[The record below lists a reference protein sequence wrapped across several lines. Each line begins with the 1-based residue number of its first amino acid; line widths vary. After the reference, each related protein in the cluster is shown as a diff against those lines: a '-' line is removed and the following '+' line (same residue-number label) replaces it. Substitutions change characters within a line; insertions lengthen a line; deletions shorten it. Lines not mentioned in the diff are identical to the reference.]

1 MELEENLNIRD
12 YKIIERIGF
21 GAHGLVYKTIKKENN
36 KIFVIKQIPL
46 FKKNINKEA
55 KNEALILKKLDCKY
69 IVKYYESFEENN
81 YFNIVME
88 YCEKGDLSSLLYKL
102 KKNNKFLKE
111 NQIWSFFIQICIGLS
126 YIHYKKILHRDL
138 KTQNI
143 FLTKNLN
150 IKIGDLGI
158 AKILQE
164 NNHANTL
171 IGTPFYLSPEICEEK
186 PYNEKSDVWALGCIL
201 YELITFKHPYNA
213 SNQAALLLK
222 IINENYENFS
232 NNIKISDNLKNIVHL
247 LLEKNYIK
255 RPSMIE
261 LINNKIIIEKSK
273 ELGFYQNLINIHT
286 LYYIKEDKIIKKKQI
301 KKINNLRENRKLSS
315 YFLNISNRNNYLRN
329 KHLNSI
335 ENICSSRKEY
345 SSFHQSTFSTSNI
358 KNEKK
363 KRTASI
369 EYMSSPINGKKIP
382 IKHQIKSK
390 YIENKHLRD
399 LSKLNGSNISF
410 KKISS
415 TNENKSKIKN
425 ITPSIKKIT
434 KCNSFRV
441 KNNRINTSNMNKY
454 FIKKPIFKKILDK
467 FELNKK
473 KINLKLNSSK
483 TNRQIVN
490 KERRKSEIDKKGRL
504 KQRKIYDYNN
514 NKENNDKSYILLK
527 KKIENDSFEIIEPDE
542 EKKIKLDSL
551 SDNEDNY
558 MKKRSISEIK
568 DDSDF
573 EDEKVFIIKNNNFK
587 ERKEKLIK
595 EKYEE
600 LKKRIYN
607 YQNQI
612 DCDKLIKIFNGIDK
626 NLNNNKMDEMIIKIN
641 NYMKLHL
648 PKNIIPQFKKI
659 FNQFC
664 FYGLQLKYSKIES

>member
-232 NNIKISDNLKNIVHL
+232 NNIKISDNLKNIVDL

-273 ELGFYQNLINIHT
+273 EF
-286 LYYIKEDKIIKKKQI
+286 
-301 KKINNLRENRKLSS
+301 
-315 YFLNISNRNNYLRN
+315 RNNYLRN

-441 KNNRINTSNMNKY
+441 KNNRINSSNMNKY